1 MVVIVMVGV
10 FFVLGQKIINWYFK
24 LIFMNDEVMIGVMN
38 SINDFVGVSNIIFGS
53 LYIKMNKE

>member
-1 MVVIVMVGV
+1 MIVIVMVGV

>member
-1 MVVIVMVGV
+1 
-10 FFVLGQKIINWYFK
+10 
-24 LIFMNDEVMIGVMN
+24 MNDEVMIGVMN